1 MNITEIVDEKKNNH
15 NLSKEEI
22 SFVISSYS
30 RGKIN
35 DAKMLDLLRI
45 IDVDNFSYE
54 ETYYLAD
61 AIARTGNMLDIKKQ
75 LGEVVDKHSA
85 GSYSD
90 ATTLIFMSVLAAIGL
105 KNVKSLSSVYGEFNN
120 SLDRLNLFSGF
131 SAKISK
137 AKLAEIIENVG
148 AGVFEETDGFAPVDK
163 RIYNL
168 CKKFRIE
175 SIPLTAASILC
186 KKIATGA
193 STLVFD
199 VKTGEGAMFKSE
211 IYAETLAKYLVE
223 SAKMAGFKASSV
235 ITNLDQPLGSSVGLR
250 VEVEEALSVLRSE
263 KSLYSSKLLEV
274 AKELVINALLLSEK
288 ATNRPDASKMFEE
301 AISSGLAL
309 DKFRELIKAYGGEY
323 VDFKH
328 TPDKLLDGVTVSYL
342 CSSNTGYISDI
353 VISRVVG
360 AFENLQGIN
369 QRSIDKNAGIV
380 LLVGEGDKIDEGGKI
395 ARIFYNIKNKN
406 FASTINILRDA
417 IEIRQTKPQQRKIF
431 YKVIV

>member
-1 MNITEIVDEKKNNH
+1 MNITEIVEQKKNNQS
-15 NLSKEEI
+15 LSKEEI
-22 SFVISSYS
+22 SFVISSYNS
-30 RGKIN
+30 GKIN

-61 AIARTGNMLDIKKQ
+61 AIAKTGKMLNIKKE

-90 ATTLIFMSVLAAIGL
+90 ATTLVFMSVLAAIGV
-105 KNVKSLSSVYGEFNN
+105 KNVKSLSNVYSEFNN
-120 SLDRLNLFSGF
+120 SLDRLNLFTGF

-137 AKLAEIIENVG
+137 SKLIEIIENVG
-148 AGVFEETDGFAPVDK
+148 AGVIEEDEDFAPVDK
-163 RIYNL
+163 RLYKL

-199 VKTGEGAMFKSE
+199 VKTGEGAMFSSE

-223 SAKMAGFKASSV
+223 SSKLAGFKASSV

-263 KSLYSSKLLEV
+263 KSLYSSKLQFV
-274 AKELVINALLLSEK
+274 
-288 ATNRPDASKMFEE
+288 PAS
-301 AISSGLAL
+301 S
-309 DKFRELIKAYGGEY
+309 
-323 VDFKH
+323 
-328 TPDKLLDGVTVSYL
+328 
-342 CSSNTGYISDI
+342 
-353 VISRVVG
+353 
-360 AFENLQGIN
+360 
-369 QRSIDKNAGIV
+369 
-380 LLVGEGDKIDEGGKI
+380 
-395 ARIFYNIKNKN
+395 
-406 FASTINILRDA
+406 
-417 IEIRQTKPQQRKIF
+417 
-431 YKVIV
+431 